1 MIRIGICDDDVRM
14 RQQIR
19 RVCCETVERNGEEAA
34 YILFRGGREV
44 LSYPDSLDILIL
56 DIEMPEMNG
65 IEVKK
70 RLERIRDHTLI
81 LYVTSHVE
89 FMQEAFG
96 TYVFGFV
103 DKQYLEEQ
111 LSGILRDAI
120 QSVRRSTV
128 YVEGVV
134 DSRKIFY
141 IHSEHVYGNLILN
154 DGTKI
159 LVRSPMQELED
170 SLKCVDFVR
179 THRSYLVNL
188 LWVDGIR
195 DNKVCIMEHRI
206 PLSRSRAGEVREAF
220 RKYCWGNGRYC

>member
-1 MIRIGICDDDVRM
+1 MIRIGICDDDARV

-19 RVCCETVERNGEEAA
+19 RVCCETVERGGEQATF
-34 YILFRGGREV
+34 ILFRGGREV

-56 DIEMPEMNG
+56 DIEMPEMSG

-70 RLERIRDHTLI
+70 RLERIRNHTLI
-81 LYVTSHVE
+81 LYVTGHVE

-120 QSVRRSTV
+120 QSVGRKTV
-128 YVEGVV
+128 YVEGMV
-134 DSRKIFY
+134 DSRKILY
-141 IHSEHVYGNLILN
+141 IRSEHVYGKLILN
-154 DGTKI
+154 DGPGM
-159 LVRSPMQELED
+159 LVRSSMQELED

-195 DNKVCIMEHRI
+195 DNKVCIMEHQI
-206 PLSRSRAGEVREAF
+206 PLSRSRAREVREAF